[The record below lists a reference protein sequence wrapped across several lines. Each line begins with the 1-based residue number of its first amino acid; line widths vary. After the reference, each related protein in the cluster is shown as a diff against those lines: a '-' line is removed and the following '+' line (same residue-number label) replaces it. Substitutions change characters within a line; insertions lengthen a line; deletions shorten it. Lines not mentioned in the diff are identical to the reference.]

1 MDLRLLDNL
10 WLLLYVLDLRLLDS
24 LWLLLDVLDLRL
36 LDNLWLLL
44 NVRCIAVWIFPIS
57 KCRKVA
63 RQFCV
68 RCAYMAWLSSNWRDG
83 RGRQGGG

>member
-24 LWLLLDVLDLRL
+24 LWLLLDVLDLGL

-44 NVRCIAVWIFPIS
+44 SVRRNPVWVLAIS
-57 KCRKVA
+57 NCRKVA
-63 RQFCV
+63 RQLRV
-68 RCAYMAWLSSNWRDG
+68 RSAGVAWLSNSWSDSCG
-83 RGRQGGG
+83 R